1 MNSGNISDAD
11 FGGLSD
17 MKVGASAVVG
27 GFVKGAKGYRHKLL
41 AMGLTPGTSIRLTR
55 VAPMGDP
62 VEIEVRGFNM
72 SLRRDEAAAL
82 LVRLS

>member
-1 MNSGNISDAD
+1 MHSKNINAVSPGSLGDV
-11 FGGLSD
+11 
-17 MKVGASAVVG
+17 KVGESARVS

-41 AMGLTPGTSIRLTR
+41 AMGLTPGTCLRVTR
-55 VAPMGDP
+55 VAPLGDP

-82 LVRLS
+82 WVELT